1 MSWPAC
7 ARRFRANLEGM
18 RQRPTRRKG
27 LPPEVP
33 VVSPGE
39 PQVRVPAEAPARPA
53 GETDMTEDAIR
64 KMLEA
69 AYT

>member
-1 MSWPAC
+1 
-7 ARRFRANLEGM
+7 M
-18 RQRPTRRKG
+18 RQRPARRKS

-33 VVSPGE
+33 VVSPDRAPAPPASVSSEE
-39 PQVRVPAEAPARPA
+39 PQ

>member
-1 MSWPAC
+1 MKPP
-7 ARRFRANLEGM
+7 
-18 RQRPTRRKG
+18 RPPRRKR

-33 VVSPGE
+33 VVSPD
-39 PQVRVPAEAPARPA
+39 RAPAPQARVTPEPK

>member
-1 MSWPAC
+1 MSPDRAPAP
-7 ARRFRANLEGM
+7 
-18 RQRPTRRKG
+18 PTS
-27 LPPEVP
+27 
-33 VVSPGE
+33 VSSEE
-39 PQVRVPAEAPARPA
+39 PQ

>member
-1 MSWPAC
+1 MSSPAC
-7 ARRFRANLEGM
+7 ARRFRANLERM
-18 RQRPTRRKG
+18 RQRPARRKS

-33 VVSPGE
+33 VVSPDRAPAPPASVSSEE
-39 PQVRVPAEAPARPA
+39 PQ
-53 GETDMTEDAIR
+53 GETDMTEEAIR